1 MNRARLNLESDQ
13 IYGMTMYPG
22 YGGGPYRTP
31 IQVLSIQSL
40 GQRTYEL
47 FFLNIF
53 YAAGVQGMSYRLRT
67 LKREADYIA
76 AEVGPQDVSDRMVV
90 IERMTKG
97 WIRDNAPELSEQLD
111 KLFDADGRPIAQSF
125 RSLLQ

>member
-1 MNRARLNLESDQ
+1 MTQARLTLEADQ

-31 IQVLSIQSL
+31 IQILSLKPL

-53 YAAGVQGMSYRLRT
+53 YAVGVQGMSYRLRT

-97 WIRDNAPELSEQLD
+97 WIRDNAPELSNQLD
-111 KLFDADGRPIAQSF
+111 ELFDADERPIAKSF
-125 RSLLQ
+125 RRLLQ